1 MTGRASRF
9 YIKADSNKVYL
20 EHLQIIMNA
29 IDVVD
34 ECVAVQRPTDEELF
48 DTKVFV
54 RLKEGIA
61 PSDDIKNYI
70 LAKLDSGFSP
80 DESIRPLK
88 SFELP
93 ASMEFVSEI
102 KRTLKS

>member
-54 RLKEGIA
+54 RLKEGIFKK
-61 PSDDIKNYI
+61 IYEEKFLN
-70 LAKLDSGFSP
+70 FSNV
-80 DESIRPLK
+80 INLR
-88 SFELP
+88 
-93 ASMEFVSEI
+93 I
-102 KRTLKS
+102 